1 MRGRSRWMMPHRRL
15 LAVPPTGERVSRAIG
30 HTLLAAAGAYG
41 AFVSLPKS
49 LLLATNPVLLAVWA
63 LFMLTSLPAAHA
75 AFTGKYLLEY
85 AALPFMF
92 GGVSIYAVAMAHVV
106 ILGISLPS
114 GVGMF
119 AVAAMGCYVVARWFS
134 LNQLLHSPLR
144 LLFRRKFRR
153 PSE

>member
-1 MRGRSRWMMPHRRL
+1 MPNKAL
-15 LAVPPTGERVSRAIG
+15 LPVPPLGERLARAIG
-30 HTLLAAAGAYG
+30 HTTLAGAGLYG

-49 LLLATNPVLLAVWA
+49 LLLATNPVLLVVWA
-63 LFMLTSLPAAHA
+63 LFMLTSLVAAHA
-75 AFTGKYLLEY
+75 AFRGQYLYEY

-92 GGVSIYAVAMAHVV
+92 GGVAIYGVAITHMVV
-106 ILGISLPS
+106 TGLNLAS

-119 AVAAMGCYVVARWFS
+119 AVTGLACYIVARWFS

-144 LLFRRKFRR
+144 LLFRRKSRR

>member
-1 MRGRSRWMMPHRRL
+1 MPHKRL
-15 LAVPPTGERVSRAIG
+15 LTVPPVGERVSRAIG
-30 HTLLAAAGAYG
+30 HTLLSAAGAYG

-63 LFMLTSLPAAHA
+63 LFMLTSLPAAYA

-106 ILGISLPS
+106 ILGINPAS
-114 GVGMF
+114 GVCMF
-119 AVAAMGCYVVARWFS
+119 AVAAMGCYIVARWFS

-144 LLFRRKFRR
+144 LLFRRKSRR

>member
-1 MRGRSRWMMPHRRL
+1 MPHKRL
-15 LAVPPTGERVSRAIG
+15 LTVPPAGERAARAVG
-30 HTLLAAAGAYG
+30 HTLLAASGAYG

-49 LLLATNPVLLAVWA
+49 LLLATNPILLAVWA

-92 GGVSIYAVAMAHVV
+92 GGVSIYAVAMAHVI
-106 ILGISLPS
+106 ILGINLPS

-119 AVAAMGCYVVARWFS
+119 AVAGLACYIVARWFS

-144 LLFRRKFRR
+144 ILFRRKSRR